1 MSYPFMPGAD
11 GRPVILDHR
20 GQPMQPPR
28 TGKLA
33 GAAYQAADVVAQ
45 ELAGWLPALLSP
57 DAAWLPERDTVAART
72 HDLVRS
78 NGWAAGAVSRYLDN
92 VIGSGFRLS
101 AKPDWRALGQ
111 TPEWADEWQRTTEA
125 AFRSWAEDPDF
136 ICDVEGT
143 KSLGMIAGL
152 AFRHY
157 LIDGEALALPLWVTD
172 RPGARW
178 ATSIQVVN
186 PDRLSNPQ
194 NVPDTDTLRGGVEK
208 TRAGRPV
215 AYHIRASHPGD
226 WLGMSTDSFRWTR
239 VPARTSWG
247 RRRVIHFFD
256 AEIAGQTRGVSKFV
270 ATLKRLKVTE
280 KHDSTELMAAIVNS
294 IFATFIESPFDHT
307 LLQDAL
313 TGDDASVVDDL
324 GKYQDMRSEFH
335 QDRRMQLNGVRIP
348 TLFPGERIGS
358 ITPTRPNTAFS
369 AFQETCLRNIAS
381 ALGISY
387 EQLSQDWSKTNYSS
401 ARAALMEVWKH
412 LMRDR
417 EIFIQGFM
425 TQIYALWLEEA
436 IDRDIVQ
443 VPASAPG
450 FWDARAAWTKCKW
463 IGPARGWV
471 DPAKE
476 ITAAAMR
483 LELGISTLEDE
494 CAEQGKD
501 WEEVVNQRKRELD
514 YMRNLGLPMPNWSQF
529 AGTPGT
535 RDTPEEPRPQQPGS
549 QESRNAA

>member
-1 MSYPFMPGAD
+1 MSYPFQSGAPGPAAGS
-11 GRPVILDHR
+11 GRAVILDHR
-20 GQPMQPPR
+20 GQPLQAPR
-28 TGKLA
+28 SAKLA
-33 GAAYQAADVVAQ
+33 GAAYQAADVMSQ

-57 DAAWLPERDTVAART
+57 DAAWLPERDTTAARA
-72 HDLVRS
+72 HDLVRN

-101 AKPDWRALGQ
+101 AKVDWRALGQ
-111 TPEWADEWQRTTEA
+111 TAEWADEWQRSTEA

-136 ICDVEGT
+136 VCDVEGK
-143 KSLGMIAGL
+143 KSLGQIAGL

-157 LIDGEALALPLWVTD
+157 VIDGEALALPYWITG

-178 ATSIQVVN
+178 ATSIKVVN
-186 PDRLSNPQ
+186 PDRLSNPNNQ
-194 NVPDTDTLRGGVEK
+194 ADTDTLRGGVEQ
-208 TRAGRPV
+208 TTDGRPV
-215 AYHIRASHPGD
+215 AYHIRARHPGD
-226 WLGMSTDSFRWTR
+226 WIGLSPDSYRWER
-239 VPARTSWG
+239 VPAQTAWG

-256 AEIAGQTRGVSKFV
+256 AELAGQTRGISKFV

-280 KHDSTELMAAIVNS
+280 KHESTELMASIVNS
-294 IFATFIESPFDHT
+294 IFATFVESPFDHAI
-307 LLQDAL
+307 LQGALQD
-313 TGDDASVVDDL
+313 GDPTASDDL
-324 GKYQDMRSEFH
+324 GQYQGMRSEFH
-335 QDRRMQLNGVRIP
+335 ADRRMQLNGVRIP
-348 TLFPGERIGS
+348 TLFPGEKIGS
-358 ITPTRPNTAFS
+358 ISPARPNTAFS

-381 ALGISY
+381 ALGLSY

-417 EIFIQGFM
+417 EIFISGFM

-436 IDRDIVQ
+436 IDRGIVQ
-443 VPASAPG
+443 VPANAPG

-463 IGPARGWV
+463 IGPPRGWV

-501 WEEVVNQRKRELD
+501 YEEVLVQRKRELQM
-514 YMRNLGLPMPNWSQF
+514 MRELGLPLPNWAQF

-535 RDTPEEPRPQQPGS
+535 TNDPEET
-549 QESRNAA
+549 RNAA